1 MKMNERAYLGVL
13 IHLRRLFHCCCCFS
27 WNRYQLASNYPHL
40 AHFPFM
46 TDKSNDFCD
55 LFDIQVQHNRLV
67 LLLVPLHSNIC
78 LSFARSSVVH
88 NLKCFANAKVC
99 GGVCFA
105 IEKQAAR
112 INPVENFSLAKIVC
126 AVWPMLM
133 RMRSLLNMRQFKSV
147 SFESH
152 NKFAK
157 PNHTNPKA
165 NSK

>member
-1 MKMNERAYLGVL
+1 MSKHILVCWSIWDAFFIVVVVSLETDINWRAITL
-13 IHLRRLFHCCCCFS
+13 IWRTFHSWQINPTIFVIYSTYRFNAIVCCSFS
-27 WNRYQLASNYPHL
+27 
-40 AHFPFM
+40 FPYI
-46 TDKSNDFCD
+46 
-55 LFDIQVQHNRLV
+55 LIYV
-67 LLLVPLHSNIC
+67 
-78 LSFARSSVVH
+78 SFARSSAVH
-88 NLKCFANAKVC
+88 NLQCFANAKVC